1 MGKYKSFCNFK
12 LCLYVESTYKKNI
25 ILKVLGFKP
34 VALAFQP
41 FDGQYFHS
49 IPSWKHHKTYG
60 FLVFSGGIW

>member
-49 IPSWKHHKTYG
+49 IPS
-60 FLVFSGGIW
+60 

>member
-25 ILKVLGFKP
+25 LKVLGFKP

-41 FDGQYFHS
+41 FDGQYS
-49 IPSWKHHKTYG
+49 IPP
-60 FLVFSGGIW
+60 